1 MPSEWIG
8 NGNYVWESNRR
19 DGISKQMNPTIRADI
34 FKADIFKADIFKQM
48 SRYFLTDETL
58 FSTQMSRYFQT
69 DEQIFSNR

>member
-19 DGISKQMNPTIRADI
+19 DGISKQMNPNIR
-34 FKADIFKADIFKQM
+34 ADIFKADIFKQM